1 MLSSNEEEGSNS
13 ASVRTADAEIVDVID
28 LMETIEPRIDNLS
41 MKCFS
46 SIITNNENHVE
57 HPSR

>member
-1 MLSSNEEEGSNS
+1 MLFSNEEEGSNS
-13 ASVRTADAEIVDVID
+13 ASIRNADAEIVDVID
-28 LMETIEPRIDNLS
+28 FMETIEPRIDNLS

-46 SIITNNENHVE
+46 IITNNENHVE